1 MSGCLIRPR
10 YEGIC
15 LVSLNLVLSCLAII
29 LGDLLFSEKG
39 GRGDLGE
46 RAYEGT
52 RMSGRGGGSVVGI
65 YCMRQE
71 LIFNKKEKTFKRY
84 IYKNINFIPRVVM
97 RVR

>member
-1 MSGCLIRPR
+1 MSGCLIRPQ

-46 RAYEGT
+46 RAYEGAG
-52 RMSGRGGGSVVGI
+52 MSGGRGNYGWDILHEGRT
-65 YCMRQE
+65 YFQQ
-71 LIFNKKEKTFKRY
+71 KRKD
-84 IYKNINFIPRVVM
+84 I
-97 RVR
+97 